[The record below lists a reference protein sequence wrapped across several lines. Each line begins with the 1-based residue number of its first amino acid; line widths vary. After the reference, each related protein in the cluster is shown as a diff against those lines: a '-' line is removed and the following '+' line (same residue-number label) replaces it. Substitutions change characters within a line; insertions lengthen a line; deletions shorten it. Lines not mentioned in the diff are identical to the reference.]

1 MSTTRGCRFKI
12 IRSRTGAMRR
22 RPFTNMKWPVTLI
35 LLVGLDILSQQK
47 VSTCV
52 VDQMTDTTFCR
63 GSLQVSYTTI
73 GMVNCVII
81 PKCFRTLLSTMLG
94 QPSVLFPTADEIQ
107 LRSSGDGVNIRGSL
121 DWWRMKESWQL
132 RKESTHMEETLVMV
146 ANQLDVERVEA
157 FPVDRSHWLVAGCL
171 DGKID
176 KIDDALHLG
185 ESNDGLRIGS
195 RKENRE

>member
-94 QPSVLFPTADEIQ
+94 QPSVLFPTADE
-107 LRSSGDGVNIRGSL
+107 SKNYV
-121 DWWRMKESWQL
+121 
-132 RKESTHMEETLVMV
+132 LVMV
-146 ANQLDVERVEA
+146 DPDAPCQRNPKYRYW
-157 FPVDRSHWLVAGCL
+157 RHWLVTGISGANLRQGVVQGTVLTAYAPPTPPPGSGFHRYQFFLYEHPVAQTISL
-171 DGKID
+171 DGK
-176 KIDDALHLG
+176 
-185 ESNDGLRIGS
+185 ETRCPGLQ
-195 RKENRE
+195 KN

>member
-94 QPSVLFPTADEIQ
+94 QPSVLFPTADE
-107 LRSSGDGVNIRGSL
+107 SKNYV
-121 DWWRMKESWQL
+121 
-132 RKESTHMEETLVMV
+132 LVMV
-146 ANQLDVERVEA
+146 DPDAPCQRNPKYRYW
-157 FPVDRSHWLVAGCL
+157 RHWLVTGISRMRHPPHHL
-171 DGKID
+171 
-176 KIDDALHLG
+176 ALGSTATSSSFTSIQLLKQSPWT
-185 ESNDGLRIGS
+185 ERKQDVPDCRRI
-195 RKENRE
+195 RKEQNRSIPRLKP